1 MGFEYF
7 NVYLRHLSATTAV
20 VRNDFIEKVLL
31 KLSSKVKLR
40 NFDYG
45 TKMIA
50 VAPHLL
56 VCIATIGSLHTLW
69 CGLLLLYP
77 YQGQCEGLTLG

>member
-31 KLSSKVKLR
+31 KLSSMFKLR
-40 NFDYG
+40 NFDLG
-45 TKMIA
+45 MKMIA
-50 VAPHLL
+50 IAPHQL
-56 VCIATIGSLHTLW
+56 VCIAIIGFSHNLW
-69 CGLLLLYP
+69 CGLLLYP
-77 YQGQCEGLTLG
+77 FQR